1 MVDSVCSQHQVVPNE
16 IGLERKPNVQSC
28 RSIYDDRNYLSECIQ
43 REDSWNR
50 NAQLYSIWYMSWTP
64 LN

>member
-1 MVDSVCSQHQVVPNE
+1 MVDSVCLQHQVVPNE

-43 REDSWNR
+43 R
-50 NAQLYSIWYMSWTP
+50 
-64 LN
+64 